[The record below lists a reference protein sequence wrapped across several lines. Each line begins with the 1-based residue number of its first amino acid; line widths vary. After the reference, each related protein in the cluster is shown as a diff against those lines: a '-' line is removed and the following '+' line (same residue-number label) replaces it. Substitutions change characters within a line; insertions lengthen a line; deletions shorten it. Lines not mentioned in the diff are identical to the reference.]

1 MQAIIGNSADEA
13 VFWLRKGEPVALPT
27 ETVYGLAA
35 PLDQPDVIRKIYTLK
50 QRPADNP
57 LIVHVLDGSQL
68 QEVAECSELALRLA
82 EKFWP
87 GPLTLVLPKKPCVP
101 DIVTAQQPSVAV
113 RAPQT
118 ALFREVIRTLGVP
131 LVAPSA
137 NKFQHVSPTTAQQV
151 YRDMGDVLHYILD
164 RGPCRFGV
172 ESTILSL
179 LDEHHPQLLRF
190 GPIAKETLE
199 AFLER
204 PIEAVGHVQPRG
216 AHLSPGLYKKHY
228 SPHTP
233 LYLVD
238 DLSHYQP
245 SKDLSVAFEKNAAHV
260 FLFPPERA
268 LQQNEFVL
276 SERGDLQEVATR
288 LFAVISELDVAH
300 YDSIWIEKA
309 PAEGI
314 GNAINDRLSRAAH
327 FDLSKGTF

>member
-13 VFWLRKGEPVALPT
+13 VFWLRNGEPVALPT

-35 PLDQPDVIRKIYTLK
+35 PLDRPGIIRKIYTLK

-57 LIVHVLDGSQL
+57 LIVHVLDCTQL
-68 QEVAECSELALRLA
+68 QEVSRCSSVALRLA
-82 EKFWP
+82 EEFWP
-87 GPLTLVLPKKPCVP
+87 GPLTLVLPKKVCVP
-101 DIVTAQQPSVAV
+101 DIVTANQPSVAV
-113 RAPQT
+113 RSPQT
-118 ALFREVIRTLGVP
+118 PLFREVIQALGTP

-164 RGPCRFGV
+164 GGPCRFGV

-179 LDEHHPQLLRF
+179 LDEQHPQLLRY

-199 AFLER
+199 AFLGQS
-204 PIEAVGHVQPRG
+204 IEAANHVSSTG
-216 AHLSPGLYKKHY
+216 VYLSPGLYKKHY
-228 SPHTP
+228 SPQTP

-238 DLSHYQP
+238 RLDQYYPPENLRTI
-245 SKDLSVAFEKNAAHV
+245 FEKNAAHI
-260 FLFPPERA
+260 FLFPPKRN
-268 LQQNEFVL
+268 LQKNEFVL
-276 SERGDLQEVATR
+276 SERGNLQDVAAH
-288 LFAVISELDVAH
+288 LFAVISELDIAH

-309 PAEGI
+309 PAKGI

-327 FDLSKGTF
+327 FDLRSK